1 MNFKMGIV
9 SYSMMAS
16 FILATFSFVPTT
28 AVAEEGASKDK
39 YERKFDF
46 HKESL
51 EMRRSHIEEARKK
64 HLELI
69 NKMYDLKTTQ
79 LNELEELG
87 KKAEEA
93 KTPDERKA
101 LFKQMKEKHGEHRKA
116 IKEYREKTIKKE
128 MKALKEEFHDKMK
141 SRREEHKKGKN

>member
-1 MNFKMGIV
+1 MNVKQNII
-9 SYSMMAS
+9 MAS
-16 FILATFSFVPTT
+16 LFIGLFSLTSLPSY
-28 AVAEEGASKDK
+28 AEEGKSKDK

-51 EMRRSHIEEARKK
+51 EMRRAHIEEARKK
-64 HLELI
+64 HVDLI

-93 KTPDERKA
+93 KTPEERKTIM
-101 LFKQMKEKHGEHRKA
+101 KQMKEKHSEHRKA

-141 SRREEHKKGKN
+141 TRREEHKKAKN